1 MQTINISLPAKLQ
14 DQANSLVQ
22 EGHFA
27 SFSDLVR
34 TAIRDLLGESQ
45 YDLWADEAKQELQE
59 VVDFLKH
66 PEKYRAVGARTPK
79 GVLLVGPAGTGKTLL
94 ARAVAGEA
102 GVPFFSVA
110 GSVHWDYCLVR
121 TGS

>member
-34 TAIRDLLGESQ
+34 TAIRDLLGKSQ
-45 YDLWADEAKQELQE
+45 YDLWADEAKQE
-59 VVDFLKH
+59 
-66 PEKYRAVGARTPK
+66 
-79 GVLLVGPAGTGKTLL
+79 
-94 ARAVAGEA
+94 
-102 GVPFFSVA
+102 
-110 GSVHWDYCLVR
+110 
-121 TGS
+121 